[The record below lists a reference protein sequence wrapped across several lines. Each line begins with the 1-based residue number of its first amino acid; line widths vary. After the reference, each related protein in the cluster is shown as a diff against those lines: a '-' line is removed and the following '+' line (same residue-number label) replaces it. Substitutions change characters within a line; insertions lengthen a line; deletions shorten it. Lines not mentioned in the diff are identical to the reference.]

1 MPMDSTDRALNRRDF
16 LAAGS
21 AAAAAGWTGSTT
33 LAAGAFSAEK
43 PLIEADVV
51 VCGGGCAGLAAALA
65 ASRRGAKT
73 LMLERAGFA
82 GGIIT
87 TVGLPYFDG
96 LADIK
101 DKRIVVRGIGLELLS
116 KSGVCEPNATHVK
129 AHAPIVPSVE
139 KFKLLADNLLAEQSP
154 KLSILYHTIVCEARR
169 ENDRIAEI
177 LIANKGGLTRVR
189 AKTFI
194 DCTGDADVARF
205 AGCETERSP
214 ELQPMTMHFR
224 VGNVK
229 RTPDTSRLVRE
240 ATQKAQDRGEL
251 PMFYGPGLTFCFAPD
266 EAYVHGIRVP
276 GDAADPVDL
285 TRAEAQGRRDAWAM
299 FNAWKKDVPG
309 FEESYFI
316 SSGPFIGVRE
326 TRRIVGRHVL
336 NEKEI
341 QATTKFDDAIATGC
355 WYLDL
360 HPNKTTVGGANSTP
374 KIQPA
379 PYDIPYRSLLAK
391 EVNNLL
397 VAGRHHSATQLAASS
412 TRVTVTAMAMGEAA
426 GAACALSAA
435 GNTPAANIDG
445 RDVRRDLSRL
455 GGGPIQD
462 WAAR

>member
-1 MPMDSTDRALNRRDF
+1 MPLNRRDF
-16 LAAGS
+16 LTAGG
-21 AAAAAGWTGSTT
+21 AAAAGLIRAGDTV
-33 LAAGAFSAEK
+33 AAPPTEK

-51 VCGGGCAGLAAALA
+51 VCGGGCAGVAAALA

-73 LMLERAGFA
+73 LLIERAGFA

-116 KSGVCEPNATHVK
+116 KSGVCAPDATSVK
-129 AHAPIVPSVE
+129 SHAPIVPNVE
-139 KFKLLADNLLAEQSP
+139 SFKLLADRLLAEQSP
-154 KLSILYHTIVCEARR
+154 RLMVLYHSIVCDVLR
-169 ENDRIAEI
+169 ENDHLIEVV
-177 LIANKGGLTRVR
+177 IANKAGLTRVR
-189 AKTFI
+189 GKTFI
-194 DCTGDADVARF
+194 DCTGDADV
-205 AGCETERSP
+205 ERSP
-214 ELQPMTMHFR
+214 ELQPMTLHFR

-229 RTPDTSRLVRE
+229 RNADTSRLVRE

-251 PMFYGPGLTFCFAPD
+251 PMFYGPGLTFCFAPN
-266 EAYVHGIRVP
+266 EAYVHGVRVP
-276 GDAADPVDL
+276 GDAVDPLDL
-285 TRAEAQGRRDAWAM
+285 SRAEAQGRRDAWAM
-299 FNAWKKDVPG
+299 FNAWKRDVPG
-309 FEESYFI
+309 FEEAYFI

-326 TRRIVGRHVL
+326 TRRIIGRHVL

-341 QATTKFDDAIATGC
+341 QATTPFEDAIATGC

-379 PYDIPYRSLLAK
+379 PYDIPYRSLLPR
-391 EVNNLL
+391 ELTNLL
-397 VAGRHHSATQLAASS
+397 VAGRCHSATQLAASS

-426 GAACALSAA
+426 GAAAALAA
-435 GNTPAANIDG
+435 TGGKQVAAIDG
-445 RDVRRDLSRL
+445 RDVRKDLSRL

-462 WAAR
+462 FTAR